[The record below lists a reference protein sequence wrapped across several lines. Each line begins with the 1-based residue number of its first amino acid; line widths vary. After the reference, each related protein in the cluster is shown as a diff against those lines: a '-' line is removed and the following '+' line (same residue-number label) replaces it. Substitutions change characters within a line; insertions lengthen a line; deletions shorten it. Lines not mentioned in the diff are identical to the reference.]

1 MALSSQ
7 VLSQFLTVYRQRSL
21 GRACREIG
29 LSQPALSKAIRRLE
43 DQLGVLLFERSA
55 AGMAPTAYADA
66 LALRAKI
73 VQSEIRRAASEIEHM
88 RSNLTG
94 EARIGIGPALAATTL
109 PTIMADLL
117 SQHRGLNLVVFE
129 GLSDVLA
136 QWVVAGEVDFAVT
149 TMPFATSRRG
159 LVTDVLFRDRFVVAA
174 SADHALAPSRHIVAA
189 EDLLAFPWVL
199 PPRDGTLWQ
208 RVLDLFERQ
217 GLRAPEPQVETNS
230 GVCIKGLLLTGRFL
244 SFVPRQLVAHEE
256 SKGDI
261 VLLASDRL
269 HIEREVFVL
278 TREGSI
284 LSPGAEAIIG
294 EFRRRGGGDRPTVN

>member
-1 MALSSQ
+1 MGLSSQ
-7 VLSQFLTVYRQRSL
+7 VLSQFLTVYQQRSL
-21 GRACREIG
+21 GRACRELG

-43 DQLGVLLFERSA
+43 DQLGVALFERSA

-109 PTIMADLL
+109 PTLMADLL
-117 SQHRGLNLVVFE
+117 AAHRGLNLVVFE

-174 SADHALAPSRHIVAA
+174 SADHALARSRTTVYA
-189 EDLLAFPWVL
+189 EAMLDFPWVL
-199 PPRDGTLWQ
+199 PPREGTLWQ

-244 SFVPRQLVAHEE
+244 SLVPRQLVAHEE
-256 SKGDI
+256 ARGDI
-261 VLLASDRL
+261 VVLAADRL

-294 EFRRRGGGDRPTVN
+294 EFRRRGGAPTAN

>member
-7 VLSQFLTVYRQRSL
+7 VLTQFLTVYQQRSL
-21 GRACREIG
+21 GRACRELR

-43 DQLGVLLFERSA
+43 DQLGVALFERSA

-73 VQSEIRRAASEIEHM
+73 VQAEIRRAASEIDHM
-88 RSNLTG
+88 RDNLTG

-117 SQHRGLNLVVFE
+117 AAHRGLHLVVFE

-149 TMPFATSRRG
+149 TMPFATRRRG
-159 LVTDVLFRDRFVVAA
+159 LVTEILFRDRFVVAA
-174 SADHALAPSRHIVAA
+174 SADHVLARAPADVAA
-189 EDLLAFPWVL
+189 ADLLAHPWVL
-199 PPRDGTLWQ
+199 PPRDGTLSL
-208 RVLDLFERQ
+208 RVHDLFQRH

-244 SFVPRQLVAHEE
+244 SFVPRQLVAHEVA
-256 SKGDI
+256 KGDI
-261 VLLASDRL
+261 VLLAASEF

-284 LSPGAEAIIG
+284 LSPGAGAIIG
-294 EFRRRGGGDRPTVN
+294 EFRRRGAEDAAAD